1 MEKDV
6 WVSVAG
12 LQFGSNPEGEKIEII
27 TPGSYYKKN
36 NHHYVTYDEITE
48 GSDEVTKNVVRF
60 DGDML
65 TISKTG
71 FANVEMVFEKN
82 KRNMTNYVTPYGS
95 LLVGIDTDRIDIRE
109 NDDVINIDIDYALDI
124 NYEHLA
130 DCRIKMEIKN
140 AVSIVADLMGI
151 SKNTVYMH
159 LRNISD

>member
-12 LQFGSNPEGEKIEII
+12 LQFGDNPEGDKIEIL

-36 NHHYVTYDEITE
+36 DLHYLTYDEVVE
-48 GSDEVTKNVVRF
+48 GSDEITKNIVKF

-65 TISKTG
+65 TISKRG
-71 FANVEMVFEKN
+71 FTNVEMIFEKN

-95 LLVGIDTDRIDIRE
+95 LLVGIDTDRIDIVER
-109 NDDVINIDIDYALDI
+109 DDSINIDIDYALDV

-130 DCRIKMEIKN
+130 NCKIKMEIT
-140 AVSIVADLMGI
+140 AGGVRL
-151 SKNTVYMH
+151 
-159 LRNISD
+159 

>member
-1 MEKDV
+1 MDKDV

-12 LQFGSNPEGEKIEII
+12 LQFDGTSEGEKIEII
-27 TPGSYYKKN
+27 TPGNYYKKN
-36 NHHYVTYDEITE
+36 KHHYVTYDEITE

-65 TISKTG
+65 TISKSG
-71 FANVEMVFEKN
+71 FTNVEMVFEKN

-95 LLVGIDTDRIDIRE
+95 LIVGIDTDRIDIRE
-109 NDDVINIDIDYALDI
+109 SDDVINIDIDYALDI

-140 AVSIVADLMGI
+140 SRDTL
-151 SKNTVYMH
+151 
-159 LRNISD
+159 L

>member
-12 LQFGSNPEGEKIEII
+12 LQFGNSPEAEKIEIM
-27 TPGSYYKKN
+27 TPGSYYRKKDQ
-36 NHHYVTYDEITE
+36 HCVLYDEVME
-48 GSDEVTKNVVRF
+48 GTDEVTKNVVKF

-65 TISKTG
+65 TISKSG
-71 FANVEMVFEKN
+71 FTNVEMVFEKN

-109 NDDVINIDIDYALDI
+109 NDDSINIDIDYALDI

-130 DCRIKMEIKN
+130 NCKIKMEIKN
-140 AVSIVADLMGI
+140 SAAIDTADI
-151 SKNTVYMH
+151 
-159 LRNISD
+159 RA